1 MHANDAMSSAGGK
14 ATNILA
20 LELANL
26 FPDLKTA
33 YIEASLVAGHCSA
46 IFDTADASDATQPA
60 DLQGNIDDNGGWKET
75 VLAWDGSTAG
85 VSSNGLIVGTAPKLA
100 LKTSTT

>member
-46 IFDTADASDATQPA
+46 IFDTADASDATQLA